1 MELRQLEH
9 FVAVAEESHF
19 TRAAELLQISQSGL
33 SASIR
38 ALETELGTPLF
49 VRSTR
54 RVELTEAGRALLAE
68 SHRTLASVAA
78 AHDAVAAVRGV
89 LRGTLSVGGEQCLGV
104 VDVPAQLARFRS
116 RHPGVEVRLRFG
128 GSSQLIDLLAAGRLD
143 VALVAVTGPAPRGVV
158 MTPLAAEPLVVLCHP
173 DHELAASEEVGLAA
187 LEGFTFVGFQPDW
200 GARVLADRAFAAA
213 GLPHRVELEVNDVHT
228 LLDLVGY
235 NLGIAIVPAPIA
247 AKKRHKLH
255 VAALRGDLPGWHVA
269 AAASQNPSPAARALL
284 AQLSHRH
291 EVKPEVKPAGVKP
304 AEIKPAEVKPAGVRP
319 AAPPDPTPRPPQ
331 PVPG

>member
-54 RVELTEAGRALLAE
+54 RVELTEAGRVLLAE

-128 GSSQLIDLLAAGRLD
+128 GSARPTDLLAAGR
-143 VALVAVTGPAPRGVV
+143 
-158 MTPLAAEPLVVLCHP
+158 
-173 DHELAASEEVGLAA
+173 
-187 LEGFTFVGFQPDW
+187 
-200 GARVLADRAFAAA
+200 ARMW
-213 GLPHRVELEVNDVHT
+213 P
-228 LLDLVGY
+228 
-235 NLGIAIVPAPIA
+235 
-247 AKKRHKLH
+247 
-255 VAALRGDLPGWHVA
+255 W
-269 AAASQNPSPAARALL
+269 SP
-284 AQLSHRH
+284 
-291 EVKPEVKPAGVKP
+291 
-304 AEIKPAEVKPAGVRP
+304 
-319 AAPPDPTPRPPQ
+319 
-331 PVPG
+331 